1 MELSVSKMGYLCT
14 IDQTKL
20 IPIQEN
26 FVQTRPTFEIVA
38 ALFQTQI
45 TVHTN
50 PKEVKKRKIILS
62 RG

>member
-26 FVQTRPTFEIVA
+26 FVQTRPTFETVA
-38 ALFQTQI
+38 ALFKTQ
-45 TVHTN
+45 
-50 PKEVKKRKIILS
+50 IILS
-62 RG
+62 